1 MKKFIIGI
9 LSVTI
14 QSVITYY
21 YFDYFG
27 LSWQS
32 VIPFFIAIQYLKS
45 FINWNELDKQQLK

>member
-1 MKKFIIGI
+1 MKKFIVGI

-32 VIPFFIAIQYLKS
+32 VIPLFVAVQYLKY
-45 FINWNELDKQQLK
+45 FVKWN